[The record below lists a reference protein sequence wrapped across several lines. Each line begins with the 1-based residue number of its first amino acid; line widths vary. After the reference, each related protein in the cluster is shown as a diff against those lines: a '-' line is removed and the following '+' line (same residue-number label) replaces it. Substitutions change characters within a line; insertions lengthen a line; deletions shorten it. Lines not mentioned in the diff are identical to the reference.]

1 MACEPDGSRGV
12 GSGQSDGAGADDA
25 VGLERAGALEAPAL
39 PGALLG
45 GSGALAGFPAAWPGP
60 VAGFPGAVLGCAG
73 APTFC
78 VGALQ
83 GGAPDGLTADDEP
96 WLGLGL
102 GGGLPDWHCAQSQV
116 SICFAASLR

>member
-1 MACEPDGSRGV
+1 MA
-12 GSGQSDGAGADDA
+12 AGAW
-25 VGLERAGALEAPAL
+25 GRGSPTEAPAL
-39 PGALLG
+39 PGALIG

-60 VAGFPGAVLGCAG
+60 VASLPGAVLGCAG
-73 APTFC
+73 APTCC

-83 GGAPDGLTADDEP
+83 GGAPDGLAAGVEP

-102 GGGLPDWHCAQSQV
+102 GGGLPDWHWAQSQV